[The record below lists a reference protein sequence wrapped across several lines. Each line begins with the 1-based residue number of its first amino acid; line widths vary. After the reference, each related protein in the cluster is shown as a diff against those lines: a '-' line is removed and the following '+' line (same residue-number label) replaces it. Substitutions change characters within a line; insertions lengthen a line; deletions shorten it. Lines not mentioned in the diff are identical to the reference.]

1 MTLSEFKRQAEKIQK
16 HNDLN
21 RAFMIKYLQA
31 VVIGSLN
38 GLLDALN
45 KPLKVKKE

>member
-1 MTLSEFKRQAEKIQK
+1 MNDIKTMETLAKIQK

-38 GLLDALN
+38 GLHDALN
-45 KPLKVKKE
+45 KPLKVEKE